1 MYKKTSKKNATL
13 IRDMNQNMN
22 YGAQDVDKELP
33 LIDISTRDVYIS
45 RIINLYRILKD
56 LEL

>member
-13 IRDMNQNMN
+13 IRDMNQSVN
-22 YGAQDVDKELP
+22 YGAQDVDKVLP
-33 LIDISTRDVYIS
+33 SIDISTRDVYIS